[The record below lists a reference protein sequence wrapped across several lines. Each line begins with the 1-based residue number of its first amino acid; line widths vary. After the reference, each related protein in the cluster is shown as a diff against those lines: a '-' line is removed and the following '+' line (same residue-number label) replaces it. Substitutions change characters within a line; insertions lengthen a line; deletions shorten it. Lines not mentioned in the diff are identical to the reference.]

1 VAQLIVVIQVFVAER
16 DPEDPLTDQRRD
28 LVLDQFLAPVV
39 VKARREPINEP
50 DCAISRS
57 SRSPPASEEML
68 PPSKPATTSRPS
80 TAAKPNKPG
89 IQSVGIG

>member
-1 VAQLIVVIQVFVAER
+1 MIVVIQVFVAER
-16 DPEDPLTDQRRD
+16 NPEDPLTDQRRD

-57 SRSPPASEEML
+57 QQKPSGVRRDAAS
-68 PPSKPATTSRPS
+68 ATTSRPS